1 MPTSNAYKA
10 IEEQKTTKDS
20 PPPPHAILD
29 LEDLDTLPL
38 PHLAHSQTR
47 SKKNL
52 RVFIQCPRTLIEQ
65 YGRLGMATRQHEGR
79 SQPVWRR
86 TGAGGESEV
95 EARRGTRSNPRTP
108 TGSTPRRSSPH
119 SSHWRDGWGRRW
131 VRARAAKPS
140 AHWQMFCA
148 MGACTR
154 DSVARPRCLPG
165 RAASWPPPPR
175 LSRAS
180 RA

>member
-1 MPTSNAYKA
+1 MPTLNAYKT
-10 IEEQKTTKDS
+10 IEEQKKTKDS
-20 PPPPHAILD
+20 RRRRMRWRGEKFLQILD

-38 PHLAHSQTR
+38 PHLAHSPA
-47 SKKNL
+47 SMK
-52 RVFIQCPRTLIEQ
+52 V
-65 YGRLGMATRQHEGR
+65 GR
-79 SQPVWRR
+79 SWSGGGA
-86 TGAGGESEV
+86 GAGGESEV
-95 EARRGTRSNPRTP
+95 EARRGTRSSPRTP

-131 VRARAAKPS
+131 VRAHAAKPS
-140 AHWQMFCA
+140 ARWQMFCA

-165 RAASWPPPPR
+165 RVVSWPPPPR